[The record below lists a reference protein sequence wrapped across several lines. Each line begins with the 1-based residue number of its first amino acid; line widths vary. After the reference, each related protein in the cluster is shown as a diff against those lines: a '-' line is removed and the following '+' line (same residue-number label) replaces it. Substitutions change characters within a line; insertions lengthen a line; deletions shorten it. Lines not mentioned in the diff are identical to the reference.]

1 VQQQCGRC
9 ASNWPSPDQQLRIA
23 GRQRRTA
30 RAIDRRSRHRS
41 AAVAVAQ
48 QPRELS
54 DFTEA
59 VRVATIVLSFD
70 LVGYIVFFY

>member
-1 VQQQCGRC
+1 ME
-9 ASNWPSPDQQLRIA
+9 LL
-23 GRQRRTA
+23 RTA
-30 RAIDRRSRHRS
+30 DHTSGNSNKIVDLPALPLRSK
-41 AAVAVAQ
+41 
-48 QPRELS
+48 PCELS